1 MFEYDAVYFRLLL
14 NNNLVIEKGIIIKN
28 ILCKKRLS
36 DYGIHRVRM
45 MLQDSQDPA
54 DRQEIVRRGTS
65 TGLKFEVE
73 VKIPEL

>member
-1 MFEYDAVYFRLLL
+1 
-14 NNNLVIEKGIIIKN
+14 
-28 ILCKKRLS
+28 
-36 DYGIHRVRM
+36 M

-73 VKIPEL
+73 VKIPEP